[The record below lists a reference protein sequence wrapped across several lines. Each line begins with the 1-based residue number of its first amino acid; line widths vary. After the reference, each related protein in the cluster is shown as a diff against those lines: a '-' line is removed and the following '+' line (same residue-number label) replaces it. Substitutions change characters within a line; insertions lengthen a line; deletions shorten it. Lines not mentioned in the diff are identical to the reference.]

1 MVQKR
6 TRSDLPSRLTTPSL
20 TACVRTRRSLTI
32 ILQAMLL
39 QGSSRS
45 SSKNCIES
53 PLDIVSDKE
62 DDATVAKVEGRT
74 THSTLNETRYD
85 LLYLPYF
92 T

>member
-45 SSKNCIES
+45 SSKNCVER
-53 PLDIVSDKE
+53 PLDIVSDE
-62 DDATVAKVEGRT
+62 DDATVTKVEGRT